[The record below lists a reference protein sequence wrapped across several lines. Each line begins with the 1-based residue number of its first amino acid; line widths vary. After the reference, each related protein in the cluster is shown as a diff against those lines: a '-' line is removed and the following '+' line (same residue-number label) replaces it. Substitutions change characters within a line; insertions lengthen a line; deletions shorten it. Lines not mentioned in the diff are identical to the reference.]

1 MMNVSMKNRHL
12 LLIAFYLDM
21 HNLQYSIVCIV
32 AAAAAT
38 VKPENNGLSQLPA
51 AKKKE
56 KVAVRKKD
64 GKAVFVHSW
73 LACNLK
79 GHSGPVLGLDFSPN
93 GKYLASC
100 SEGSSVHIIIIII
113 IQHLYSA
120 IMSYADTEALVAPVK
135 SE

>member
-1 MMNVSMKNRHL
+1 MNVSMKNRHL

-100 SEGSSVHIIIIII
+100 SEGSSVHISLILVCFS
-113 IQHLYSA
+113 QHV
-120 IMSYADTEALVAPVK
+120 ALSPV
-135 SE
+135 STTRVHVPS